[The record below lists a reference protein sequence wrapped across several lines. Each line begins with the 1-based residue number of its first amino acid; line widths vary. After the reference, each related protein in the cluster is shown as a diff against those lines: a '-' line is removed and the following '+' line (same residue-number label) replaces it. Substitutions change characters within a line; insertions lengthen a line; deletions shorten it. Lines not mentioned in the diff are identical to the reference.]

1 MGALTEAVDSGKAR
15 AIGFSEWSP
24 QQVQDALDLPDV
36 ARFTS
41 SQPMYNAVWRR
52 PERKVIP
59 LCAANGIGQIVF
71 SPLAQGVLTGKY
83 KPGEPP
89 PSTRGRGRRDERRDR
104 LPDHRLH
111 PRGGA
116 ALPRSSP
123 TRPASRLAQLAL
135 AWVLREPNVSSAIT
149 GATRPSQVEEN
160 VAASGIV
167 LDDDTLRAI
176 DDALGDAVM

>member
-1 MGALTEAVDSGKAR
+1 
-15 AIGFSEWSP
+15 
-24 QQVQDALDLPDV
+24 
-36 ARFTS
+36 
-41 SQPMYNAVWRR
+41 MYNAVWRR
-52 PERKVIP
+52 PERKLIP

-89 PSTRGRGRRDERRDR
+89 PSDSRAANDEMNEAIGFLTTDAILEAVQRFRVVADEAG
-104 LPDHRLH
+104 LTP
-111 PRGGA
+111 G
-116 ALPRSSP
+116 
-123 TRPASRLAQLAL
+123 QLAL

-167 LDDDTLRAI
+167 LDDDTVRAI